1 MTLRYSRDAVCFK
14 RAQPP
19 AALHLSSAGRELDR
33 GAERLRYT
41 FPAMAEIRPDPDALL
56 ARVQR
61 EEVKSKRGKL
71 KIFLGASAGVGKTY
85 AMLSDAR
92 EEKARGTDIVIGI
105 VETHGRSE
113 TAALTEGLEQ
123 VPRRTIPYK
132 DTTLEEFDLDAA
144 LARKPEVIFVDELAH
159 TNAPGS
165 RHPKRWQDVQELL
178 AAGIDVC
185 TTLNVQHLESLNDV
199 VGQITG
205 IRVFET
211 LPDKVFDEA
220 DEVEL
225 VDLPPDELIE
235 RLHEGKVYVPEQ
247 ALRAADNFF
256 RKGNLIALRELA
268 LRRTADRV
276 DEQMRDYRTGAGIR
290 VSWPAAD
297 RVLVTVGPGSD
308 AENLVR
314 AARRLGAALDA
325 EWTVLYVETPA
336 LQRLPEVDR
345 DRILGALRLAESL
358 GGKSVVVGGGDVATA
373 VLEYARAQSMSRILV
388 GRPHRR
394 GWRKWIVGS
403 TADRIVAGAPDLD
416 VAIIGAEARPTA
428 VAAAMIARTRDAL
441 DVVRPTKRRWH
452 RYAVGAAVPIVL
464 TALGSLIHGKLELS
478 NIIMLYLLG
487 VVPVAIYFG
496 RGPSILASVLS
507 VAAFDFFFV
516 PPYLTFAVS
525 DIEYLVT
532 FGVMLLVGFTISNLA
547 ARVRLQARIAG
558 YREERASALY
568 EMSRE
573 LAATEKLEDI
583 VGIAVKHL
591 HEVFASQ
598 LVVLLPDDTAR
609 VRYPRAQSV
618 FGSLHGADL
627 SIAQWVHDHG
637 QPAGLGTDT
646 LAGADTLFVP
656 LVSPN
661 KIIGV
666 IALLPANPRR
676 VFVPEQRRLL
686 DTFAGQIAVAIER
699 AQVAEAARASELRA
713 RTEGVRNALLSAISH
728 ELRTPLATIVGAST
742 SLAEAPES
750 MSEAARRE
758 LARGVAEEAQ
768 RMSDIVV
775 KVLELAR
782 LQAGATRVQAEW
794 HPIEEVIGSA
804 LSRMVARLAH
814 HRVTTRLPAKSRLA
828 HLDAVLIEQVL
839 ANLLENAA
847 KYTPPA
853 SHINVSAAFS
863 RGELAITVTDD
874 GPGLPPGEEEKV
886 FDKFHRVARESV
898 PGGAGLGLAI
908 CKAIVEAH
916 GGTIYAEN
924 IPAGGA
930 LFRFTLPQDEKPPS
944 IPRETEE
951 QTA

>member
-1 MTLRYSRDAVCFK
+1 MATL
-14 RAQPP
+14 QP
-19 AALHLSSAGRELDR
+19 
-33 GAERLRYT
+33 
-41 FPAMAEIRPDPDALL
+41 MADNRPDPDALL

-61 EEVKSKRGKL
+61 DEVKSKRGKL

-85 AMLSDAR
+85 AMLSDGR

-105 VETHGRSE
+105 VETHGRAE
-113 TAALTEGLEQ
+113 TAALTEGIEH
-123 VPRRTIPYK
+123 VPLRTVSYK
-132 DTTLEEFDLDAA
+132 ETTLREFDLDAA
-144 LARKPEVIFVDELAH
+144 LARKPGVILVDELAH

-235 RLHEGKVYVPEQ
+235 RLHEGKVYLPEQ

-314 AARRLGAALDA
+314 AARRLASALDA
-325 EWTVLYVETPA
+325 EWTALYVETPA
-336 LQRLPEVDR
+336 LQRLPEADR

-373 VLEYARAQSMSRILV
+373 VLEYARAQNISRILV

-394 GWRKWIVGS
+394 GWRKWVVGS

-416 VAIIGAEARPTA
+416 VAVIGAEARPTA
-428 VAAAMIARTRDAL
+428 VAAAMIVRTRDAL
-441 DVVRPTKRRWH
+441 DIVRPAKRRWH
-452 RYAVGAAVPIVL
+452 RYAVAAAVPIVL

-487 VVPVAIYFG
+487 VVPIAIYFG

-507 VAAFDFFFV
+507 VATFDFFFV

-525 DIEYLVT
+525 DVEYLVT

-568 EMSRE
+568 EMSGA

-598 LVVLLPDDTAR
+598 VVVLLPDATSR
-609 VRYPRAQSV
+609 VRYPRAESV

-627 SIAQWVHDHG
+627 SIAQWVYDHA
-637 QPAGLGTDT
+637 QAAGLGTDT
-646 LAGADTLFVP
+646 LAGADVLFLP
-656 LVSPN
+656 LVTPN
-661 KIIGV
+661 KTIGV
-666 IALLPANPRR
+666 VALLPANPRR

-686 DTFAGQIAVAIER
+686 DTFTGQVAVAIER

-742 SLAEAPES
+742 SLAEAPET
-750 MSEAARRE
+750 MSDAARRE
-758 LARGVAEEAQ
+758 LARSVAEEAQ

-775 KVLELAR
+775 KVLDLAR
-782 LQAGATRVQAEW
+782 LQAGATRVQADW
-794 HPIEEVIGSA
+794 HPVEEVIGSA
-804 LSRMVARLAH
+804 LSRMGPKLAR
-814 HRVTTRLPAKSRLA
+814 HRVTTHLPAKSRLA
-828 HLDAVLIEQVL
+828 RLDAVLIEQVL
-839 ANLLENAA
+839 TNLFENAT
-847 KYTPPA
+847 KYTPPGTN
-853 SHINVSAAFS
+853 INVSAEFS

-874 GPGLPPGEEEKV
+874 GPGLPPGEESKI
-886 FDKFHRVARESV
+886 FDKFHRVAPETV

-924 IPAGGA
+924 IPAGGS
-930 LFRFTLPQDEKPPS
+930 LFRFTLPQEENPPS
-944 IPRETEE
+944 IPREIEE
-951 QTA
+951 HAA

>member
-1 MTLRYSRDAVCFK
+1 
-14 RAQPP
+14 
-19 AALHLSSAGRELDR
+19 
-33 GAERLRYT
+33 
-41 FPAMAEIRPDPDALL
+41 MADNRPDPDALL
-56 ARVQR
+56 ARVER

-92 EEKARGTDIVIGI
+92 EEKTRGTDIVIGI

-113 TAALTEGLEQ
+113 TAALAEGLEH
-123 VPRRTIPYK
+123 VPRRKVPYK
-132 DTTLEEFDLDAA
+132 ETTLEEFDLDAA
-144 LARKPEVIFVDELAH
+144 LARKPRVILVDELAH

-165 RHPKRWQDVQELL
+165 RHPKRWQDVHELL
-178 AAGIDVC
+178 AAGIGVH

-235 RLHEGKVYVPEQ
+235 RLHEGKVYLPEQ

-276 DEQMRDYRTGAGIR
+276 DEQMRDYRTGAGIQ

-297 RVLVTVGPGSD
+297 RLLVTVGPGSE

-314 AARRLGAALDA
+314 AARRLAAALDA
-325 EWTVLYVETPA
+325 EWTALYVETPT
-336 LQRLPEVDR
+336 LQRLPEADR
-345 DRILGALRLAESL
+345 DRILGALRLAEAL

-373 VLEYARAQSMSRILV
+373 VLEYARAQNLNRILV

-394 GWRKWIVGS
+394 GWRKWLVGS

-416 VAIIGAEARPTA
+416 VAILSAEARPA
-428 VAAAMIARTRDAL
+428 AIAAAMIARTRDAL
-441 DVVRPTKRRWH
+441 DLVRPKKRRWH
-452 RYAVGAAVPIVL
+452 RYAIAAAMPIVL
-464 TALGSLIHGKLELS
+464 TVLGSFIHGKLELS

-487 VVPVAIYFG
+487 VIPIAIYFG

-568 EMSRE
+568 EMSGE
-573 LAATEKLEDI
+573 LAATEKVEDI
-583 VGIAVKHL
+583 VRIAVAHL
-591 HEVFASQ
+591 NEVFASQ
-598 LVVLLPDDTAR
+598 VVVLLPDATGR
-609 VRYPRAQSV
+609 VRHPRAESI

-627 SIAQWVHDHG
+627 GIAQWVFDHA

-646 LAGADTLFVP
+646 LAGADAFFLP
-656 LVSPN
+656 LLAPN
-661 KIIGV
+661 KTIGV
-666 IALLPANPRR
+666 LALLPANPRR

-686 DTFAGQIAVAIER
+686 DTFAGQVAVAIDR
-699 AQVAEAARASELRA
+699 AQVAEAARAAELRA
-713 RTEGVRNALLSAISH
+713 KTEGVRNALLSAISH
-728 ELRTPLATIVGAST
+728 ELRTPLATIVGASS
-742 SLAEAPES
+742 SLAEAPDT

-758 LARGVAEEAQ
+758 LARSVAEEAQ

-775 KVLELAR
+775 KVLDLAR
-782 LQAGATRVQAEW
+782 LQAGATRVQADW
-794 HPIEEVIGSA
+794 HPIEEVIGA
-804 LSRMVARLAH
+804 AISRMSPRLAA
-814 HRVTTRLPAKSRLA
+814 HRVATHLPARSRLA
-828 HLDAVLIEQVL
+828 RLDAVLIEQVL

-847 KYTPPA
+847 KYTPPG
-853 SHINVSAAFS
+853 SHIHVSAEFS
-863 RGELAITVTDD
+863 RDELAITVTDD
-874 GPGLPPGEEEKV
+874 GPGLPPGEEAKV
-886 FDKFHRVARESV
+886 FDKFHRVAPEST

-944 IPRETEE
+944 IARELEE
-951 QTA
+951 QSV